1 MTRGVATVVA
11 FVLLACGPAAAAPS
25 RDRLV
30 ISGTTYRLVVSK
42 GEIELFSQGRR
53 LLHGSLFSTGR
64 VTHRWKAK
72 SSTLT
77 LAARSSTVTLRA
89 RPTFFDLRLTLT
101 NGGETRPAVPFPAG
115 LVGDVTGVGAGYAPN
130 VLPGV
135 RLKPAFFSR
144 LGGNVET
151 YPSRWAFADYLAL
164 DVGRAHVA
172 LYSVATGAIRPVN
185 LGFVHLPAGRCAGG
199 SFCVVHE
206 FQTWIAR
213 GRSWVS
219 PVVRVRVGGTAQQSI
234 LAYRRDNGID
244 AYPSLQSKLG
254 PRLQTLA
261 QAPLIKAELS
271 RLAPFRELDVAELP
285 SPVLLHPVGY
295 QPGGHDVN
303 VPDVLPPDPRFGP
316 SADFRRLIERAHG
329 QGDLV
334 MPYDNLSWWDPASP
348 TMRSS
353 DPRDVAVLDE
363 RGEPVSVAYNDRSGI
378 IVSAASP
385 VVRARIAR
393 QMDAWRTE
401 VPADCLFLDQLGA
414 RPWLR
419 DFNHAAPSPE
429 SYYDSWLALL
439 APYANRCLMVED
451 GWDRLARDSTGFH
464 GGLLMMARELDLPNT
479 VFGAGNWEPFPLAV
493 WLLHDKVLMYQ
504 HDLYDATMSIDREVL
519 TWNLAFGMIGSY
531 SWDAGTGAW
540 LDLVA
545 DLQRTLGPHYAGVP
559 LTRYRSLA
567 PAVTESTFG
576 DLTVVANRDASS
588 GFAVDG
594 YDVAPN
600 GFLARTP
607 EVVAGALSDATGTH
621 YVLVERGAGVVTVR
635 QPVGADTSVSIEP
648 PPGSAFQAT
657 AVTVE
662 GTPIGSVA
670 GELRNGRFVFPYASV
685 LNGQP
690 VAAYRVTAR

>member
-1 MTRGVATVVA
+1 MRRSVATSVA
-11 FVLLACGPAAAAPS
+11 LVLLACGSAAAAPS

-30 ISGTTYRLVVSK
+30 INGSTYQLVVSK
-42 GEIELFSQGRR
+42 GEVAIFSRRTR
-53 LLHGSLFSTGR
+53 LLHGPLIDSGR
-64 VTHRWKAK
+64 VTYRWNAK

-77 LAARSSTVTLRA
+77 LAAPSGTVTLRA

-101 NGGETRPAVPFPAG
+101 NPGETQTAVPFPAG
-115 LVGDVTGVGAGYAPN
+115 LVGDVTGVSAGYAPN
-130 VLPGV
+130 ALPGV

-144 LGGNVET
+144 VGSNVDI

-172 LYSVATGAIRPVN
+172 VYSVARGPIRPVM
-185 LGFVHLPAGRCAGG
+185 LGFAHYPAGRCAGG

-206 FQTWIAR
+206 FQTWIPH

-219 PVVRVRVGGTAQQSI
+219 PVVRVRVGGTVQQSI

-244 AYPSLQSKLG
+244 AYPSVQKKLG
-254 PRLQTLA
+254 GRLQTLA
-261 QAPLIKAELS
+261 RAPLIKTDLQA
-271 RLAPFRELDVAELP
+271 LAPFRDLDVAELP
-285 SPVLLHPVGY
+285 SPVLVHPVAY

-303 VPDVLPPDPRFGP
+303 VPDVLPPDPRFGTT
-316 SADFRRLIERAHG
+316 ADFRQLIERAHAH
-329 QGDLV
+329 GDLV
-334 MPYDNLSWWDPASP
+334 MPYDNVSWWDPASP

-353 DPRDVAVLDE
+353 DARDVAVLDE
-363 RGEPVSVAYNDRSGI
+363 HGEPVSVEYNGRSGV

-393 QMDAWRTE
+393 QMDAWRTD

-419 DFNHAAPSPE
+419 DFNPAAPSPE
-429 SYYDSWLALL
+429 SYDDSWLALL
-439 APYANRCLMVED
+439 APYANRCVMVED

-464 GGLLMMARELDLPNT
+464 GGLLMMARELDAPNT
-479 VFGAGNWEPFPLAV
+479 LFGAGNWEPYPLAV

-504 HDLYDATMSIDREVL
+504 HDLYEPTMAIDGEVL
-519 TWNLAFGMIGSY
+519 TWNLAFGMISSY
-531 SWDAGTGAW
+531 RWDGGTRSW

-559 LTRYRSLA
+559 LARYRSLA

-576 DLTVVANRDASS
+576 DLTVIANRDASNS
-588 GFAVDG
+588 FAVDG
-594 YDVAPN
+594 YDIAPN

-607 EVVAGALSDATGTH
+607 GAVAGALSDAAGVH
-621 YVLVERGAGVVTVR
+621 YVLVERRAGLVTVR
-635 QPVGADTSVSIEP
+635 QPIGADTSVSIEP
-648 PPGSAFQAT
+648 PPGSRFQAT
-657 AVTVE
+657 AIDVE
-662 GTPIGSVA
+662 GAPIGSVA
-670 GELRNGRFVFPYASV
+670 GELRNGRFTFPYTGV
-685 LNGQP
+685 LNGRQ
-690 VAAYRVTAR
+690 VAAYRITAQ